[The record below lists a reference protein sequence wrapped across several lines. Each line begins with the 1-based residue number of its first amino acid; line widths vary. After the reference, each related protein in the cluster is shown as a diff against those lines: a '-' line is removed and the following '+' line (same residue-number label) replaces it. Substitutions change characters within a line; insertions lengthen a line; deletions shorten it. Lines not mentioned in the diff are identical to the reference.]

1 MRFLRAAVSLV
12 AAIALLVGTAGLA
25 LADEP
30 PQLSLAPS
38 APTPSAAVQP
48 SGAPRERPTVLV
60 HLVANPGV
68 TLEASAPDEN
78 AWSQVCEAPCDKVL
92 PLERTYRVI
101 ESDTSSAPFN
111 LGRSPG
117 RHVVL
122 TVSSAPR
129 GARADD
135 GSGGTTPSPSAPD
148 EPWGVHLFVIGMA
161 EFESDATRWAGFGF
175 HGATA
180 FGAKIGL
187 FVAVKPWL
195 AVGVSGSSAPSVSL
209 EYDCSG
215 PCNGVSASHVRGM
228 LEGRLE
234 TPVIPSRLVLWL
246 GLGAGIAELTG
257 TDQSPGIVVQAAAGG
272 DLRLADVFWLV
283 LSPRLLAQDVEGSG
297 NYTGALL
304 GAGIDLGI
312 QIGNATTN

>member
-1 MRFLRAAVSLV
+1 
-12 AAIALLVGTAGLA
+12 
-25 LADEP
+25 
-30 PQLSLAPS
+30 
-38 APTPSAAVQP
+38 
-48 SGAPRERPTVLV
+48 
-60 HLVANPGV
+60 
-68 TLEASAPDEN
+68 
-78 AWSQVCEAPCDKVL
+78 
-92 PLERTYRVI
+92 
-101 ESDTSSAPFN
+101 
-111 LGRSPG
+111 
-117 RHVVL
+117 
-122 TVSSAPR
+122 
-129 GARADD
+129 
-135 GSGGTTPSPSAPD
+135 
-148 EPWGVHLFVIGMA
+148 MA